1 MNMRVIIGG
10 AGRVGIALAKALANE
25 KYDLVVVDNDSRA
38 VANAQSLD
46 CLVVNGNITSRETL
60 MEAGINY
67 ASVFVAATPS
77 DEANLIACSIAEHA
91 HEANDGE
98 DGLTSICRLRTTSY
112 VQEYKQGH
120 LIEWA
125 NVDHVVNPLH
135 GAIQRLNAG
144 LRSTELEE
152 VIPFEDEAYVIEFDI
167 GESAHNIVGR
177 PLREIKED
185 FVHGLPNIVG
195 VKRDG
200 QKSFIPTDD
209 SILEVGDRV
218 AVSIIGLDSF
228 NPALITFGHEI
239 SYFPE
244 SPRVVIV
251 GATNIGTKM
260 AEDWLQHGATV
271 TVLEREL
278 HLANKLAGS
287 KTGGNSNIDVIH
299 GDHLDRSILEEIS
312 IDQYDVAL
320 SALDDDHANI
330 AAVLLMADLGV
341 PHTGLMLYDADLV
354 KVTQRMGISFAVDR
368 HRVAVNNI
376 LSHVHKSLSG
386 RYTLLAEVPN
396 VVGITLKVTER
407 AKFAG
412 KVVGEANFPDWM
424 RLAFI
429 KRRNLSGNWE
439 SIAPE
444 PDELLLE
451 NDRVILFCHKE
462 KVADAQKRFKV

>member
-1 MNMRVIIGG
+1 MRVIIGG
-10 AGRVGIALAKALANE
+10 AGRVGIALAKALAKE
-25 KYDLVVVDNDSRA
+25 KYDLVLVDNDSRA

-60 MEAGINY
+60 LEAGVNQ

-91 HEANDGE
+91 HEANEGE
-98 DGLTSICRLRTTSY
+98 DGLTSICRLRTASY
-112 VQEYKQGH
+112 VDEYANGH
-120 LIEWA
+120 LLEWA
-125 NVDHVVNPLH
+125 KVDHVVNPLH
-135 GAIQRLNAG
+135 GAIKRLNAG

-177 PLREIKED
+177 PLSDVKED

-200 QKSFIPTDD
+200 QRSFIPNDE
-209 SILEVGDRV
+209 SILEVGDRLAV
-218 AVSIIGLDSF
+218 AVIGLDSF

-244 SPRVVIV
+244 EPRVVIV
-251 GATNIGTKM
+251 GATSIGTKM
-260 AEDWLQHGATV
+260 AKDWLEHGASV

-287 KTGGNSNIDVIH
+287 KTGGDANIDVIH

-320 SALDDDHANI
+320 SALEDDHANI
-330 AAVLLMADLGV
+330 AAVLMMSDLGV
-341 PHTGLMLYDADLV
+341 PHTGLMMHDADLV

-376 LSHVHKSLSG
+376 LTHVHRSLSG
-386 RYTLLAEVPN
+386 RYALLAEVPN

-412 KVVGEANFPDWM
+412 KQVKDANFPDWM

-429 KRRNLSGNWE
+429 KRRNLSGAWE
-439 SIAPE
+439 SIEPE
-444 PDELLLE
+444 PEELLLE
-451 NDRVILFCHKE
+451 NDRVVLFCLKE
-462 KVADAQKRFKV
+462 RVADAQKRFKV

>member
-1 MNMRVIIGG
+1 MRVIIGG
-10 AGRVGIALAKALANE
+10 AGRVGIALAKALAKE
-25 KYDLVVVDNDSRA
+25 KYDLVLVDNDSRA

-60 MEAGINY
+60 LEAGVNH

-91 HEANDGE
+91 HEAEEGE
-98 DGLTSICRLRTTSY
+98 DALTSICRLRTASY
-112 VQEYKQGH
+112 VEEYAKGH
-120 LIEWA
+120 LLEWA
-125 NVDHVVNPLH
+125 KVDHVVNPLH
-135 GAIQRLNAG
+135 GAIKRLNAG

-167 GESAHNIVGR
+167 GESAHSIVGR
-177 PLREIKED
+177 PLSDVKED

-200 QKSFIPTDD
+200 QRSFIPNDD
-209 SILEVGDRV
+209 SVLEVGDRLAV
-218 AVSIIGLDSF
+218 AVIGLDSF

-244 SPRVVIV
+244 EPRVVIV
-251 GATNIGTKM
+251 GATSIGTKM
-260 AEDWLQHGATV
+260 AKDWLDHGASV

-287 KTGGNSNIDVIH
+287 KTGGNANIDVIH

-320 SALDDDHANI
+320 SALEDDHANI
-330 AAVLLMADLGV
+330 AAVLMMSDLGV

-368 HRVAVNNI
+368 HRVAVSNI
-376 LSHVHKSLSG
+376 LSHVHRSLSG
-386 RYTLLAEVPN
+386 RYALLAEVPN

-412 KVVGEANFPDWM
+412 KQVKDSQIGCA
-424 RLAFI
+424 
-429 KRRNLSGNWE
+429 RRSSSGAIFQGLGNPLNPNRMNSCWKTTE
-439 SIAPE
+439 WSCS
-444 PDELLLE
+444 
-451 NDRVILFCHKE
+451 V
-462 KVADAQKRFKV
+462 

>member
-1 MNMRVIIGG
+1 MRVIIGG
-10 AGRVGIALAKALANE
+10 AGRVGIALAKALAKE
-25 KYDLVVVDNDSRA
+25 KYDLVLVDNDSRA

-60 MEAGINY
+60 LEAGVNH

-91 HEANDGE
+91 HEAEEGE
-98 DGLTSICRLRTTSY
+98 DALTSICRLRTASY
-112 VQEYKQGH
+112 VEEYAKGH
-120 LIEWA
+120 LLEWA
-125 NVDHVVNPLH
+125 KVDHVVNPLH
-135 GAIQRLNAG
+135 GAIKRLNAG

-167 GESAHNIVGR
+167 GESAHSIVGR
-177 PLREIKED
+177 PLSDVKED

-200 QKSFIPTDD
+200 QRSFIPNDD
-209 SILEVGDRV
+209 SVLEVGDRLAV
-218 AVSIIGLDSF
+218 AVIGLDSF

-244 SPRVVIV
+244 EPRVVIV
-251 GATNIGTKM
+251 GATSIGTKM
-260 AEDWLQHGATV
+260 AKDWLEHGASV

-287 KTGGNSNIDVIH
+287 KTGGNANIDVIH

-320 SALDDDHANI
+320 SALEDDHANI
-330 AAVLLMADLGV
+330 AAVLMMSDLGV

-368 HRVAVNNI
+368 HRVAVSNI
-376 LSHVHKSLSG
+376 LSHVHRSLSG
-386 RYTLLAEVPN
+386 RYALLAEVPN

-412 KVVGEANFPDWM
+412 KQIKDSNFPDWM
-424 RLAFI
+424 RPAFI
-429 KRRNLSGNWE
+429 KRRNLSGAWE
-439 SIAPE
+439 SIEPK

-451 NDRVILFCHKE
+451 NDRVVLFCLKE
-462 KVADAQKRFKV
+462 RVADAQKRFKV

>member
-1 MNMRVIIGG
+1 MRVIIGG
-10 AGRVGIALAKALANE
+10 AGRVGIALAKALAKE
-25 KYDLVVVDNDSRA
+25 KYDLVLVDNDSRA

-60 MEAGINY
+60 LEAGVNH

-91 HEANDGE
+91 HEAEEGE
-98 DGLTSICRLRTTSY
+98 DALTSICRLRTASY
-112 VQEYKQGH
+112 VEEYAKGH
-120 LIEWA
+120 LLEWA
-125 NVDHVVNPLH
+125 KVDHVVNPLH
-135 GAIQRLNAG
+135 GAIKRLNAG

-167 GESAHNIVGR
+167 GESAHSIVGR
-177 PLREIKED
+177 PLSDVKED

-200 QKSFIPTDD
+200 QRSFIPNDD
-209 SILEVGDRV
+209 SVLEVGDRLAV
-218 AVSIIGLDSF
+218 AVIGLDSF

-244 SPRVVIV
+244 EPRVVIV
-251 GATNIGTKM
+251 GATSIGTKM
-260 AEDWLQHGATV
+260 AKDWLEHGASV

-287 KTGGNSNIDVIH
+287 KTGGNANIDVIH

-320 SALDDDHANI
+320 SALEDDHANI
-330 AAVLLMADLGV
+330 AAVLMMSDLGV

-368 HRVAVNNI
+368 HRVAVSNI
-376 LSHVHKSLSG
+376 LSHVHRSLSG
-386 RYTLLAEVPN
+386 RYALLAEVPN

-412 KVVGEANFPDWM
+412 KQVKDSNFPDWM
-424 RLAFI
+424 RPAFI
-429 KRRNLSGNWE
+429 KRRNLSGAWE
-439 SIAPE
+439 SIEPK

-451 NDRVILFCHKE
+451 NDRVVLFCLKE
-462 KVADAQKRFKV
+462 RVADAQKRFKV

>member
-1 MNMRVIIGG
+1 MRVIIGG
-10 AGRVGIALAKALANE
+10 AGRVGIALAKALAKE
-25 KYDLVVVDNDSRA
+25 KYDLVLVDNDSRA

-60 MEAGINY
+60 LEAGVNH

-91 HEANDGE
+91 HEAEEGE
-98 DGLTSICRLRTTSY
+98 DALTSICRLRTASY
-112 VQEYKQGH
+112 VEEYAKGH
-120 LIEWA
+120 LLEWA
-125 NVDHVVNPLH
+125 KVDHVVNPLH
-135 GAIQRLNAG
+135 GAIKRLNAG

-167 GESAHNIVGR
+167 GESAHSIVGR
-177 PLREIKED
+177 PLSDVKED

-200 QKSFIPTDD
+200 QRSFIPNDD
-209 SILEVGDRV
+209 SVLEVGDRLAV
-218 AVSIIGLDSF
+218 AVIGLDSF

-244 SPRVVIV
+244 EPRVVIV
-251 GATNIGTKM
+251 GATSIGTKM
-260 AEDWLQHGATV
+260 AKDWLDHGASV

-287 KTGGNSNIDVIH
+287 KTGGNANIDVIH

-320 SALDDDHANI
+320 SALEDDHANI
-330 AAVLLMADLGV
+330 AAVLMMSDLGV

-368 HRVAVNNI
+368 HRVAVSNI
-376 LSHVHKSLSG
+376 LSHVHRSLSG
-386 RYTLLAEVPN
+386 RYALLAEVPN

-412 KVVGEANFPDWM
+412 KQVKDSNFPDWM
-424 RLAFI
+424 RPAFI
-429 KRRNLSGNWE
+429 KRRNLSGAWE
-439 SIAPE
+439 SIEPK

-451 NDRVILFCHKE
+451 NDRVVLFCLKE
-462 KVADAQKRFKV
+462 RVADAQKRFKV

>member
-1 MNMRVIIGG
+1 MRVIIGG
-10 AGRVGIALAKALANE
+10 AGRVGIALAKALAKE
-25 KYDLVVVDNDSRA
+25 KYDLVLVDNDSRA

-60 MEAGINY
+60 LEAGVNH

-91 HEANDGE
+91 HEAEEGD
-98 DGLTSICRLRTTSY
+98 DALTSICRLRTASY
-112 VQEYKQGH
+112 VEEYAKGH
-120 LIEWA
+120 LLEWA
-125 NVDHVVNPLH
+125 KVDHVVNPLH
-135 GAIQRLNAG
+135 GAIKRLNAG

-177 PLREIKED
+177 PLSDVKED

-200 QKSFIPTDD
+200 QRSFIPNDD
-209 SILEVGDRV
+209 SVLEVGDRLAV
-218 AVSIIGLDSF
+218 AVIGLDSF

-244 SPRVVIV
+244 EPRVVIV
-251 GATNIGTKM
+251 GATSIGTKM
-260 AEDWLQHGATV
+260 AKDWLDHGASV

-287 KTGGNSNIDVIH
+287 KTGGNANIDVIH

-320 SALDDDHANI
+320 SALEDDHANI
-330 AAVLLMADLGV
+330 AAVLMMSDLGV

-368 HRVAVNNI
+368 HRVAVSNI
-376 LSHVHKSLSG
+376 LSHVHRSLSG
-386 RYTLLAEVPN
+386 RYALLAEVPN

-412 KVVGEANFPDWM
+412 KQVKDSNFPDWM
-424 RLAFI
+424 RPAFI
-429 KRRNLSGNWE
+429 KRRNLSGAWE
-439 SIAPE
+439 SIEPK

-451 NDRVILFCHKE
+451 NDRVVLFCLKE
-462 KVADAQKRFKV
+462 RVADAQKRFKV

>member
-1 MNMRVIIGG
+1 MRVIIGG
-10 AGRVGIALAKALANE
+10 AGRVGIALARALAKE

-60 MEAGINY
+60 LEAGISQ

-77 DEANLIACSIAEHA
+77 DEENLIACSIAEHA
-91 HEANDGE
+91 HEAKEGE
-98 DGLTSICRLRTTSY
+98 DKLTSICRLRNATY
-112 VQEYKQGH
+112 VEEYKNGH
-120 LIEWA
+120 LHQWA
-125 NVDHVVNPLH
+125 KVDHVVNPLH
-135 GAIQRLNAG
+135 GAILRLNAG

-152 VIPFEDEAYVIEFDI
+152 VIPFGDDAYVIEFDI
-167 GESAHNIVGR
+167 GETAHNIVGR
-177 PLREIKED
+177 PLREVKDD

-200 QKSFIPTDD
+200 QRSFIPNDE
-209 SILEVGDRV
+209 SVLAVGDRV
-218 AVSIIGLDSF
+218 AVSVIGLDSF

-244 SPRVVIV
+244 EPRVVIV
-251 GATNIGTKM
+251 GATAIGTKM
-260 AEDWLQHGATV
+260 AKDWLEHGATV

-287 KTGGNSNIDVIH
+287 KTGADNNMDVIH

-330 AAVLLMADLGV
+330 AAVLMMSDLGV
-341 PHTGLMLYDADLV
+341 PHTGLMLNDADLV

-376 LSHVHKSLSG
+376 LSHVHRSLSG
-386 RYTLLAEVPN
+386 RYALLAEVPN

-412 KVVGEANFPDWM
+412 KRLSKANLPEWM
-424 RLAFI
+424 RPAFI
-429 KRRNLSGNWE
+429 KRRNLSGQWE
-439 SIAPE
+439 SIAPK

-451 NDRVILFCHKE
+451 NDKVVLFCLKE
-462 KVADAQKRFKV
+462 KVPDAQKRFKV

>member
-1 MNMRVIIGG
+1 M
-10 AGRVGIALAKALANE
+10 
-25 KYDLVVVDNDSRA
+25 
-38 VANAQSLD
+38 
-46 CLVVNGNITSRETL
+46 
-60 MEAGINY
+60 
-67 ASVFVAATPS
+67 
-77 DEANLIACSIAEHA
+77 
-91 HEANDGE
+91 
-98 DGLTSICRLRTTSY
+98 
-112 VQEYKQGH
+112 
-120 LIEWA
+120 
-125 NVDHVVNPLH
+125 
-135 GAIQRLNAG
+135 
-144 LRSTELEE
+144 
-152 VIPFEDEAYVIEFDI
+152 
-167 GESAHNIVGR
+167 
-177 PLREIKED
+177 
-185 FVHGLPNIVG
+185 
-195 VKRDG
+195 
-200 QKSFIPTDD
+200 
-209 SILEVGDRV
+209 
-218 AVSIIGLDSF
+218 
-228 NPALITFGHEI
+228 
-239 SYFPE
+239 
-244 SPRVVIV
+244 
-251 GATNIGTKM
+251 
-260 AEDWLQHGATV
+260 
-271 TVLEREL
+271 LEREL

>member
-1 MNMRVIIGG
+1 MRVIIGG
-10 AGRVGIALAKALANE
+10 AGRVGIALAKALAKE
-25 KYDLVVVDNDSRA
+25 KYDLVLVDNDSRA

-60 MEAGINY
+60 LEAGVNH

-91 HEANDGE
+91 HEAEEGE
-98 DGLTSICRLRTTSY
+98 DALTSICRLRTASY
-112 VQEYKQGH
+112 VEEYAKGH
-120 LIEWA
+120 LLEWA
-125 NVDHVVNPLH
+125 KVDHVVNPLH
-135 GAIQRLNAG
+135 GAIKRLNAG

-167 GESAHNIVGR
+167 GESAHSIVGR
-177 PLREIKED
+177 PLSDVKED

-200 QKSFIPTDD
+200 QRSFIPNDD
-209 SILEVGDRV
+209 SVLEVGDRLAV
-218 AVSIIGLDSF
+218 AVIGLDSF

-244 SPRVVIV
+244 EPRVVIV
-251 GATNIGTKM
+251 GATSIGTKM
-260 AEDWLQHGATV
+260 AKDWLDHGASV

-287 KTGGNSNIDVIH
+287 KTGGNANIDVIH

-320 SALDDDHANI
+320 SALEDDHANI
-330 AAVLLMADLGV
+330 AAVLMMSDLGV

-368 HRVAVNNI
+368 HRVAVSNI
-376 LSHVHKSLSG
+376 LSHVHRSLSG
-386 RYTLLAEVPN
+386 RYALLAEVPN

-412 KVVGEANFPDWM
+412 KQVKDSNFPDWM
-424 RLAFI
+424 RPAFI
-429 KRRNLSGNWE
+429 KRRNLSGAWE
-439 SIAPE
+439 SIEPK

-451 NDRVILFCHKE
+451 NDRVVLFCLE
-462 KVADAQKRFKV
+462 ERVADAQKRFKV

>member
-1 MNMRVIIGG
+1 MRVIIGG
-10 AGRVGIALAKALANE
+10 AGRVGIALAKALAKE
-25 KYDLVVVDNDSRA
+25 KYDLVLVDNDSRA

-60 MEAGINY
+60 LEAGVNH

-91 HEANDGE
+91 HEAEEGE
-98 DGLTSICRLRTTSY
+98 DALTSICRLRTASY
-112 VQEYKQGH
+112 VEEYAKGH
-120 LIEWA
+120 LLEWA
-125 NVDHVVNPLH
+125 KVDHVVNPLH
-135 GAIQRLNAG
+135 GAIKRLNAG

-167 GESAHNIVGR
+167 GESAHSIVGR
-177 PLREIKED
+177 PLSDVKED

-200 QKSFIPTDD
+200 QRSFIPNDD
-209 SILEVGDRV
+209 SVLEVGDRLAV
-218 AVSIIGLDSF
+218 AVIGLDSF

-244 SPRVVIV
+244 EPRVVIV
-251 GATNIGTKM
+251 GATSIGTKM
-260 AEDWLQHGATV
+260 AKDWLEHGASV

-287 KTGGNSNIDVIH
+287 KTGGNANIDVIH

-320 SALDDDHANI
+320 SALEDDHANI
-330 AAVLLMADLGV
+330 AAVLMMSDLGV

-368 HRVAVNNI
+368 HRVAVSNI
-376 LSHVHKSLSG
+376 LSHVHRSLSG
-386 RYTLLAEVPN
+386 RYALLAEVPN

-412 KVVGEANFPDWM
+412 KQIKNSNFPDWM
-424 RLAFI
+424 RPAFI
-429 KRRNLSGNWE
+429 KRRNLSGAWE
-439 SIAPE
+439 SIEPK

-451 NDRVILFCHKE
+451 NDRVVLFCLKE
-462 KVADAQKRFKV
+462 RVADAQKRFKV